1 MLALTEKL
9 NLISDLENERLS
21 EDLIEGVIH
30 SIEHPE
36 EWHHF
41 ETVEEANKW
50 LNSDDE
56 EDTDE
61 NA

>member
-1 MLALTEKL
+1 MLTLNEKL
-9 NLISDLENERLS
+9 ELISALESERLS

-36 EWHHF
+36 DWHHF
-41 ETVEEANKW
+41 ETIEEANNW

-56 EDTDE
+56 EDSDE
-61 NA
+61 ND